1 MPPGRLPRSM
11 PGEDLTKADYLHFGG
26 QAIIEGVMMRSPNTF
41 AVACR
46 APNGEIVLQA
56 EPLEK
61 TWIGRQKWLMV
72 PFLRGTWA
80 ILDAMTLGV
89 RAMRFAATVQTD
101 ERYAAAVS
109 ESEDLHA
116 VEPAATGPIPFAA
129 VEPISLGEER
139 AIVDGA
145 SGEGAKGKKSIQDI
159 AIGGTIVFSLAFGL
173 LLFHYVPN
181 IVANAIGGGR
191 HLSDAKT
198 SLITEFVKISLFLG
212 YLYLISRMREIQR
225 VFQYHGAEHKAI
237 NALEAREPLDVA
249 HTRPVTRFHPRCGTS
264 FAAIVF
270 ILGLFVFPFVPRP
283 HTGNG
288 FFDVTLRFL
297 TEIAVLPF
305 IAGLAYEGL
314 RFAGKF
320 RDTALVKVVFAPG
333 IWTQRLTT
341 AEPDDTQIEVALVS
355 LQACIDAEEARR
367 AAGIAPARDVAASVV
382 S

>member
-1 MPPGRLPRSM
+1 M

-46 APNGEIVLQA
+46 APNGEVVLQA

-61 TWIGRQKWLMV
+61 TWIGRQKWLML

-101 ERYAAAVS
+101 EKYAAAIKPD
-109 ESEDLHA
+109 EDLHVA
-116 VEPAATGPIPFAA
+116 EPAATGPIPFVATT
-129 VEPISLGEER
+129 PISKEEER
-139 AIVDGA
+139 AIVGDDTGSKDG
-145 SGEGAKGKKSIQDI
+145 EKKVKKSIQDI
-159 AIGGTIVFSLAFGL
+159 AIGGTIFISLGFGL
-173 LLFHYVPN
+173 FLFHYVPN

-191 HLSDAKT
+191 KLGDAQT
-198 SLITEFVKISLFLG
+198 SLITEFVKIGLFLG
-212 YLYLISRMREIQR
+212 YLWLISRMKEIQR

-237 NALEAREPLDVA
+237 NALELKEPLDVK

-270 ILGLFVFPFVPRP
+270 IIGLIVFPFVPRP
-283 HTGNG
+283 HTGSG
-288 FFDVTLRFL
+288 FLDVTLRFL

-305 IAGLAYEGL
+305 IAGTAYEGI
-314 RFAGKF
+314 RMAGKF
-320 RDTALVKVVFAPG
+320 RNSGIVNAVFAPG

-341 AEPDDTQIEVALVS
+341 AEPHDDQIEVALAA
-355 LQACIDAEEARR
+355 LQACIDAEEERR
-367 AAGIAPARDVAASVV
+367 ASGAAPTKDVAAVV

>member
-1 MPPGRLPRSM
+1 M
-11 PGEDLTKADYLHFGG
+11 PGEELTKADYLHFGG

-46 APNGEIVLQA
+46 APNGEIVLHS

-61 TWIGRQKWLMV
+61 TWIGRQKWLML

-89 RAMRFAATVQTD
+89 RAMRFAATVQTA
-101 ERYAAAVS
+101 EEHAAIEVDDAVTLK
-109 ESEDLHA
+109 E
-116 VEPAATGPIPFAA
+116 VEPAATGPIPFVATT
-129 VEPISLGEER
+129 PISVAEEQ
-139 AIVDGA
+139 AIEH
-145 SGEGAKGKKSIQDI
+145 SGEAGKPKKSIQDI
-159 AIGGTIVFSLAFGL
+159 AIGGTIIFSLAFGL
-173 LLFHYVPN
+173 FLFHYVPN

-191 HLSDAKT
+191 KLADAQT
-198 SLITEFVKISLFLG
+198 SLITEFVKIGLFLG
-212 YLYLISRMREIQR
+212 YLWLISRMKEIQR

-237 NALEAREPLDVA
+237 NALELHEPLDVA

-270 ILGLFVFPFVPRP
+270 IIGLIVFPFVPRP

-305 IAGLAYEGL
+305 IAGTAYEGL
-314 RFAGKF
+314 RLAGKF
-320 RDTALVKVVFAPG
+320 RDTSIVKVVFAPG

-341 AEPDDTQIEVALVS
+341 AEPDDSQIEVALAS
-355 LQACIDAEEARR
+355 LQACIDAEEERR
-367 AAGIAPARDVAASVV
+367 ASGAPATKDVAAVV